1 MKITR
6 RNTFFICLV
15 ALLNIAIAQTPPT
28 ASIINTSSF
37 SCVSLPVTFS
47 ASPSHNAVTYTW
59 TIIPFRGLSSFSN
72 LNSQTV
78 SLTFS
83 ASTAYSVSL
92 IVKDS
97 IGTSSSF
104 TVLPIARVPKASFN
118 ASLVEAGYP
127 NQLILTNYSTNQL
140 SNRWLF
146 NDVSTID
153 KSFNTSKNYNSSGSY
168 SVTLISEG
176 SLGCNDTARYAF
188 RISDSSGVTLPNI
201 FSPNADGI
209 NDMYRPITKG
219 IYKLSAAVYNRFGTV
234 IASWDRVNGFWD
246 GRTTSGLPCSD
257 GEYFIILEA
266 FGFDGKH
273 FKLKGTITLVR

>member
-1 MKITR
+1 LIL
-6 RNTFFICLV
+6 LV
-15 ALLNIAIAQTPPT
+15 NISRAQSPAT
-28 ASIINTSSF
+28 ATIINTSSF
-37 SCVSLPVTFS
+37 SCVGLPVTFS

-59 TIIPFRGLSSFSN
+59 TVIPFRGLSSFSN
-72 LNSQTV
+72 LNNQTI

-83 ASTAYSVSL
+83 ASTAYTVSL

-97 IGTSSSF
+97 IGSSSTF

-127 NQLILTNYSTNQL
+127 NQLILTNYSTNQV

-146 NDVSTID
+146 NDVPTSNN
-153 KSFNTSKNYNSSGSY
+153 SFNTVKNYNSSGSY
-168 SVTLISEG
+168 SVTLIAEG

-201 FSPNADGI
+201 FSPNEDGI
-209 NDMYRPITKG
+209 NDVFRPITKG

-257 GEYFIILEA
+257 GEYFIVLEA
-266 FGFDGKH
+266 FGFDGNH